1 MTQQTMQDEHLLM
14 GEELLL
20 MGDVGPCELIDGRV
34 MPISPTGGEH
44 GRIENRL
51 GFELTLFVRQKQS
64 GWVLVGGSRDLYPAR
79 SRYCQRR

>member
-1 MTQQTMQDEHLLM
+1 MVKMLDTMEKAMAQLTMQNESQLT

-34 MPISPTGGEH
+34 MPISLTGGEH
-44 GRIENRL
+44 GRIENRR

-64 GWVLVGGSRDLYPAR
+64 GWCWWVK
-79 SRYCQRR
+79 